1 MADEYIK
8 RKPILK
14 FIEDGLNNP
23 DKAKAFGH
31 DAIEIM
37 TEVQYAPAADV
48 VEVKPGRWQHI
59 GGDEW
64 CCTNCGEVVHTEGSW
79 EKPTYKY
86 CHECGADMRERR
98 ADNDR

>member
-1 MADEYIK
+1 MAKEYIERGALLEK
-8 RKPILK
+8 LLNSGAAVTDYGK
-14 FIEDGLNNP
+14 FI
-23 DKAKAFGH
+23 
-31 DAIEIM
+31 IENFP
-37 TEVQYAPAADV
+37 TADV
-48 VEVKPGRWQHI
+48 VEVKHGRWQHI

-98 ADNDR
+98 VNDG